1 MFGSVGPY
9 LPTHAEF
16 RWTESTPREWGCSV
30 SHQGHMQIRGVRHDS
45 FGSLDYPLRL
55 GHYSADSKGCFWS
68 AEIRSKFMRGVLRP
82 IVATDN
88 FWNTMPCK
96 DCFHGCNHSCRG
108 GCGQPGHLRISRKTV
123 RRKWAPSFSKRS
135 VPTTCHGYSGSSVV
149 NSGAFLGRA
158 FLAQVGHAVLYHL
171 FQLTCDPR
179 PPH

>member
-1 MFGSVGPY
+1 MILLVVWTILSGLAITLQIVRAAFGVLKSVGIGK
-9 LPTHAEF
+9 H
-16 RWTESTPREWGCSV
+16 
-30 SHQGHMQIRGVRHDS
+30 
-45 FGSLDYPLRL
+45 
-55 GHYSADSKGCFWS
+55 
-68 AEIRSKFMRGVLRP
+68 SKFMRGVLRP

-179 PPH
+179 PLH